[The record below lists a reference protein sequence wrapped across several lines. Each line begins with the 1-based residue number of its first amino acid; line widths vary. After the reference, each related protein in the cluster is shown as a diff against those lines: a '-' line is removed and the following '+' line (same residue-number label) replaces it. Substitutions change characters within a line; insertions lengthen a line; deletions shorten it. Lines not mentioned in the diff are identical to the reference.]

1 MNWRE
6 IYCSKPNTK
15 MKNKTKHKNKKQ
27 NQTQKTFFY
36 EKNIN
41 IV

>member
-1 MNWRE
+1 MSRRE
-6 IYCSKPNTK
+6 IYCSK
-15 MKNKTKHKNKKQ
+15 TKHKNENKTKQNEKQ